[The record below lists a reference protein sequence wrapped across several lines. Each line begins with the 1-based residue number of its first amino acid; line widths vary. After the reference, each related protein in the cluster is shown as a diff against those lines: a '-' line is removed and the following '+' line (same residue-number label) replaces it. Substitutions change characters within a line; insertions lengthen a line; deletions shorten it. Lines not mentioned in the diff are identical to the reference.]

1 MESKVNSLKSLCE
14 GHDRQSKGIPI
25 SSYVQATYG
34 VFDRDNTMRRALGD
48 TLHEAGHA
56 FFPRWREYEMRQ
68 AASLQFSLDESQL
81 QQDWAILLS
90 LASQP
95 GASLE
100 QLHIFA
106 LAHILR

>member
-1 MESKVNSLKSLCE
+1 MT
-14 GHDRQSKGIPI
+14 I
-25 SSYVQATYG
+25 
-34 VFDRDNTMRRALGD
+34 
-48 TLHEAGHA
+48 TL
-56 FFPRWREYEMRQ
+56 P
-68 AASLQFSLDESQL
+68 QFTLDESQL

-106 LAHILR
+106 LAHILRFESMTIFHGVTLTLGFEI